1 MCGKPTLFLSE
12 TRPGIYRAR
21 RRLRS
26 PRGLIVESM
35 TDVRHPAS
43 VRLGK
48 KVKSLRLA
56 RMMSQQEL
64 AAAADTRQAL
74 VSSIESGD
82 ANPTLDSLIK
92 LADAFGVEVGELF
105 GTEKKHN

>member
-1 MCGKPTLFLSE
+1 
-12 TRPGIYRAR
+12 
-21 RRLRS
+21 
-26 PRGLIVESM
+26 M
-35 TDVRHPAS
+35 TDERHPTT
-43 VRLGK
+43 VRLAK

-74 VSSIESGD
+74 ISSIENGD

-92 LADAFGVEVGELF
+92 LADALGIELGDLF
-105 GTEKKHN
+105 GTGKKR